1 MTQSIMQMFAEIFS
15 NPLSAVFLIL
25 NITMLEILLSID
37 NAAVLATM
45 VMDLPT
51 EKRNKALKY
60 GIIGAYVFR
69 GLALVFAGLLTQIW
83 WLKPIGGIYLMWM
96 TYSYFKGK
104 STEGSDDDVIDKNGN
119 WLYKMTVGYLGVF
132 WSTVIMVEIMDIA
145 FSIDNIFAVVA
156 FSKNMVLI
164 CFGVFV
170 GILAMRFVAQK
181 FVVLMEKYKFL
192 ETCAF
197 VVIGILG
204 LKLFSSILVHFHPE
218 AAWIESE
225 TFDWVMSAVTLMI
238 FIVPLAFHKI
248 FKEKKIVG

>member
-1 MTQSIMQMFAEIFS
+1 MTQSIMEMFAEIFS

-69 GLALVFAGLLTQIW
+69 GLALIFAGLLTQIW

-96 TYSYFKGK
+96 AWSYFKGM
-104 STEGSDDDVIDKNGN
+104 STEGKEDDVIDKNSN
-119 WLYKMTVGYLGVF
+119 WLYKMTVGYLGIF
-132 WSTVIMVEIMDIA
+132 WSTVIMVEIMDMA

-181 FVVLMEKYKFL
+181 FVLLMEKYKFL

-204 LKLFSSILVHFHPE
+204 IKLFASLLVHFYPE
-218 AAWIESE
+218 MAWIDSE
-225 TFDWVMSAVTLMI
+225 NFDWIMSGVTLAI
-238 FIVPLAFHKI
+238 FIVPLMFHKYI
-248 FKEKKIVG
+248 KKKEVIG

>member
-1 MTQSIMQMFAEIFS
+1 MFAEIFS

-25 NITMLEILLSID
+25 NITLLEILLSID

-45 VMDLPT
+45 VIDLPA
-51 EKRNKALKY
+51 EKRNRALKY
-60 GIIGAYVFR
+60 GIVGAYVFR
-69 GLALVFAGLLTQIW
+69 GLALIFAGMLTQIW

-104 STEGSDDDVIDKNGN
+104 STEKTDDDVIDKSGN
-119 WLYKMTVGYLGVF
+119 WLYKMTVGYFGIF
-132 WSTVIMVEIMDIA
+132 WSTVIMVEVMDIA

-156 FSKNMVLI
+156 FSNNMVLI

-181 FVVLMEKYKFL
+181 FVLLMEKYKFL

-204 LKLFSSILVHFHPE
+204 LKLFASVLVHFCPE
-218 AAWIESE
+218 TKWIESE
-225 TFDWVMSAVTLMI
+225 NFDWVMSGVTLLI
-238 FIVPLAFHKI
+238 FIVPFMFHKMARHNQ
-248 FKEKKIVG
+248 EAR